1 MTTQLDCA
9 AAHEPPLTVLRTA
22 GALNLATAPD
32 LRTALLKCLADQPAA
47 VLVDAAGLIVA
58 DDLALTAF
66 IAAARHAAAWPGVP
80 LLVCAAP
87 KQTEGALRR
96 LGIDR
101 YITLCADL
109 DHGRAAAARRDLPL
123 QVRDR
128 LPPTAE
134 SVPAARRL
142 VTAVCERWDLPGVT
156 GSAAI
161 VITELAANVVR
172 HARTG
177 MELVITRGARQ
188 LHLAVRDGDSQ
199 RPHLVGP
206 AGEEEPGGR
215 GLLLV
220 EAVSTS
226 WGYTLLP
233 DGKVT
238 WASLSTVP
246 PPPGRGLG

>member
-1 MTTQLDCA
+1 VIIQVDRA
-9 AAHEPPLTVLRTA
+9 AAHEPPLTVLHTA
-22 GALNLATAPD
+22 GALTLATAQD

-47 VLVDAAGLIVA
+47 ILVDAAGLTVA

-87 KQTEGALRR
+87 QQTEMALRR

-101 YITLCADL
+101 FITLCADL
-109 DHGRAAAARRDLPL
+109 DHGRAAAARRDLPP
-123 QVRDR
+123 QVRDQ

-142 VTAVCERWDLPGVT
+142 VTAACERWHLPGMT
-156 GSAAI
+156 EPAAI
-161 VITELAANVVR
+161 VITELAANAVR

-177 MELVITRGARQ
+177 MEIVITRGGRH
-188 LHLAVRDGDSQ
+188 LHLAIRDGDSQ
-199 RPHLVGP
+199 RPRLVGP
-206 AGEEEPGGR
+206 AGEIEPGGR

-246 PPPGRGLG
+246 SGGRRLG